1 MVRQRMHSQ
10 RQLKNK
16 STHQFTSTN
25 TSIYQRKGGGN
36 LKFYVGYDFE
46 DTKEYAKIYTAR
58 KAAETHKAAVFDES
72 GKIIE
77 DFREKAEPELEH
89 PKQPEEQPE
98 TIAEVIDGIRMSRV
112 DGKLRQIFGGAIRI
126 REKPSW
132 DVSAVRGAIRFT
144 EKDVK
149 YLAEVD
155 GKPMYRTV
163 DGYYISGDSKLVEFI
178 AD

>member
-1 MVRQRMHSQ
+1 M
-10 RQLKNK
+10 
-16 STHQFTSTN
+16 
-25 TSIYQRKGGGN
+25 
-36 LKFYVGYDFE
+36 KFYVGYDFE

-58 KAAETHKAAVFDES
+58 KAAETRKTAVFNES

-77 DFREKAEPELEH
+77 DFREKAEPEPEH
-89 PKQPEEQPE
+89 PEQPE
-98 TIAEVIDGIRMSRV
+98 TITEVIDGIRMSRV
-112 DGKLRQIFGGAIRI
+112 DGKLRQIFDGAIRI

-132 DVSAVRGAIRFT
+132 DVSAVRGVIRFT

-155 GKPMYRTV
+155 GKPLYRTV
-163 DGYYISGDSKLVEFI
+163 DGYYISGDSELVEFI